1 MGFWIRIT
9 AGGFAID
16 VPAAE
21 IANGTG
27 LALQAKTLTPT
38 AFPPEDH
45 QVCKTKASRKLFTFC
60 EDKMK
65 RLIETIKTTITALA
79 PMMTMLLFSTVILAQ
94 GPIFTGDAGNL
105 SNIIREALKLMA
117 IILFCLGAVG
127 VAWAIY
133 NKMTGKE
140 WGNQAFGSLLSFAF
154 GTIVAVFWQ
163 LAQGRAVGVDT
174 NF

>member
-1 MGFWIRIT
+1 
-9 AGGFAID
+9 
-16 VPAAE
+16 
-21 IANGTG
+21 
-27 LALQAKTLTPT
+27 
-38 AFPPEDH
+38 
-45 QVCKTKASRKLFTFC
+45 
-60 EDKMK
+60 MK
-65 RLIETIKTTITALA
+65 NLIEKIRTVITGFVPVAV
-79 PMMTMLLFSTVILAQ
+79 MLLFSTALFAQ
-94 GPIFTGDAGNL
+94 GPIFTGDASNL

>member
-1 MGFWIRIT
+1 M
-9 AGGFAID
+9 
-16 VPAAE
+16 
-21 IANGTG
+21 
-27 LALQAKTLTPT
+27 K
-38 AFPPEDH
+38 
-45 QVCKTKASRKLFTFC
+45 KLFRNIR
-60 EDKMK
+60 K
-65 RLIETIKTTITALA
+65 ALPQFLTVLVVLTLSNA
-79 PMMTMLLFSTVILAQ
+79 LFAQ
-94 GPIFTGDAGNL
+94 GPIFTGDASNL

-127 VAWAIY
+127 VAWSIY

>member
-1 MGFWIRIT
+1 MKTILRKIRSSAPIM
-9 AGGFAID
+9 A
-16 VPAAE
+16 
-21 IANGTG
+21 
-27 LALQAKTLTPT
+27 
-38 AFPPEDH
+38 
-45 QVCKTKASRKLFTFC
+45 
-60 EDKMK
+60 
-65 RLIETIKTTITALA
+65 TITIS
-79 PMMTMLLFSTVILAQ
+79 LLLSGNLFGQ

-127 VAWAIY
+127 LAWGIY

-140 WGNQAFGSLLSFAF
+140 WSNQALGSLLSFAF

>member
-1 MGFWIRIT
+1 MKKLIKFVRYA
-9 AGGFAID
+9 AGQIAPLAI
-16 VPAAE
+16 V
-21 IANGTG
+21 
-27 LALQAKTLTPT
+27 L
-38 AFPPEDH
+38 
-45 QVCKTKASRKLFTFC
+45 LFTN
-60 EDKMK
+60 
-65 RLIETIKTTITALA
+65 
-79 PMMTMLLFSTVILAQ
+79 LLFAQ

-105 SNIIREALKLMA
+105 SNIIRESLKLMA
-117 IILFCLGAVG
+117 IVLFCLGAVG

>member
-1 MGFWIRIT
+1 MKKLIKTISTAIT
-9 AGGFAID
+9 RFA
-16 VPAAE
+16 P
-21 IANGTG
+21 IAVM
-27 LALQAKTLTPT
+27 LFLST
-38 AFPPEDH
+38 AF
-45 QVCKTKASRKLFTFC
+45 F
-60 EDKMK
+60 
-65 RLIETIKTTITALA
+65 
-79 PMMTMLLFSTVILAQ
+79 AQ

>member
-1 MGFWIRIT
+1 MKTFFTLRSDMKKLLKQLRQVAT
-9 AGGFAID
+9 SLAP
-16 VPAAE
+16 VAAV
-21 IANGTG
+21 
-27 LALQAKTLTPT
+27 L
-38 AFPPEDH
+38 
-45 QVCKTKASRKLFTFC
+45 LFTN
-60 EDKMK
+60 
-65 RLIETIKTTITALA
+65 I
-79 PMMTMLLFSTVILAQ
+79 LFAQ
-94 GPIFTGDAGNL
+94 GPIFTGDANNL

>member
-1 MGFWIRIT
+1 MKNLLKNFRK
-9 AGGFAID
+9 ALPQLAAMFAVLIFS
-16 VPAAE
+16 
-21 IANGTG
+21 N
-27 LALQAKTLTPT
+27 AL
-38 AFPPEDH
+38 F
-45 QVCKTKASRKLFTFC
+45 
-60 EDKMK
+60 
-65 RLIETIKTTITALA
+65 
-79 PMMTMLLFSTVILAQ
+79 AQ
-94 GPIFTGDAGNL
+94 GPIFTGDASNL

-140 WGNQAFGSLLSFAF
+140 WGNQAFGSILSFAF